1 MKNDLPKIPT
11 QSCNF
16 DFTNPVIAVSAILT
30 IGICYCVTINTITK
44 RGQTIN
50 LKYKDFSLLTSFP
63 ISNVPAVSA

>member
-1 MKNDLPKIPT
+1 MKNNVSNILT

-16 DFTNPVIAVSAILT
+16 DFKNPVIAVSTILT

-44 RGQTIN
+44 KGQTIN

-63 ISNVPAVSA
+63 VSNVPAVSA